1 MRYLL
6 PLAFFLFGPG
16 WLSAQSMNNER
27 MDSIFRVVLDSVTGE
42 LGRWELTIGDFK
54 MLCLTDENHDRM
66 RIITPVQRLE
76 DATPE
81 EIYKCLEANFHTAL
95 DVKYAIADELIW
107 VAFIHPLGALQDSQL
122 IDALKQVRSAALTYG
137 TIYTSTDLV
146 FPKPE
151 REEEDKPKKKGPPVI
166 RG

>member
-1 MRYLL
+1 MRCLL
-6 PLAFFLFGPG
+6 ALSFLLFCQISLA
-16 WLSAQSMNNER
+16 AQSMDNTR

-42 LGRWELTIGDFK
+42 PGRWELTIGDFK
-54 MLCLTDENHDRM
+54 MLCITDETHDRM

-81 EIYKCLEANFHTAL
+81 EIYKCLEANFHSAL
-95 DVKYAIADELIW
+95 DVRYAIADELIW
-107 VAFIHPLGALQDSQL
+107 VAFIHPLGALQDDQL
-122 IDALKQVRSAALTYG
+122 IDALAQVRSAALTYG
-137 TIYTSTDLV
+137 TIYTSTNLV

-151 REEEDKPKKKGPPVI
+151 EEDKPKPKTKEPPVI